1 MNSKL
6 FALVFIFFS
15 LVVLVACAV
24 QPSEKAQESGLAT
37 PHPPTPTLDLTLP
50 TPTPEMLVEPRE
62 TLDPQKVIRPNI
74 LPSDVSIPSEQGQ
87 IPARLYPQ
95 EHPRAPLILL
105 LTRAGDQAEAWNTFA
120 LTAQFKGLA
129 ALAFALPGEAAS
141 RNQPEAAQLEDMAA
155 ASLDWL
161 ASRPQGAPQQVIL
174 IGEGANA
181 NLALRLAGAR
191 PEVSAVVLF
200 SPAWDDPNLAVD
212 SALEKYGGRPLL
224 VISTEDDQQ
233 AKALLDQQSGNDNV
247 GVLLL
252 PGSSAGGRPSPGAPE
267 AAARVLEWLAQA
279 LQPAP

>member
-1 MNSKL
+1 
-6 FALVFIFFS
+6 
-15 LVVLVACAV
+15 
-24 QPSEKAQESGLAT
+24 
-37 PHPPTPTLDLTLP
+37 
-50 TPTPEMLVEPRE
+50 
-62 TLDPQKVIRPNI
+62 
-74 LPSDVSIPSEQGQ
+74 
-87 IPARLYPQ
+87 
-95 EHPRAPLILL
+95 
-105 LTRAGDQAEAWNTFA
+105 
-120 LTAQFKGLA
+120 
-129 ALAFALPGEAAS
+129 
-141 RNQPEAAQLEDMAA
+141 MAA

-247 GVLLL
+247 CVLLL